1 MSKYSQ
7 DVVRMLYEHQPEYI
21 SGQYIAYQLNI
32 SRAAVKKVIDQL
44 KMNGCQIESINHKGH
59 LLKQLPINQR
69 QQLAI
74 NGNDLMQHLNQ
85 QGGPWVKD
93 VLRKVEVAVVTNK
106 VSNTYNEIM
115 KWVDSHV
122 KI

>member
-1 MSKYSQ
+1 
-7 DVVRMLYEHQPEYI
+7 
-21 SGQYIAYQLNI
+21 
-32 SRAAVKKVIDQL
+32 
-44 KMNGCQIESINHKGH
+44 
-59 LLKQLPINQR
+59 
-69 QQLAI
+69 
-74 NGNDLMQHLNQ
+74 MQHLNQ